1 MEEMDAY
8 INSVIEDNMPI
19 TDDTDDTL
27 FVSDDQ
33 IVIQEAE
40 LSQPVQSVADSKTP
54 NYEKIYAVLGC
65 LFDPTR
71 HNAQELMNELSACDR
86 ECLKV
91 LLHNMSVTLSS
102 QLFQE
107 EYSEAHS
114 RIQFEKMQNSNYPGF
129 NGQLPGTHFINI
141 QNGTQQIQSTANVP
155 PPQQVNQQITKD

>member
-1 MEEMDAY
+1 MDAH
-8 INSVIEDNMPI
+8 INSVIEDNMPK

-27 FVSDDQ
+27 FVSNDQ
-33 IVIQEAE
+33 MVVQEADTT
-40 LSQPVQSVADSKTP
+40 QPVQSVDDSRTP

-71 HNAQELMNELSACDR
+71 HDSQELMNELSACDR

-107 EYSEAHS
+107 EYSEAYTKTHLE
-114 RIQFEKMQNSNYPGF
+114 QMQNSSYPGL
-129 NGQLPGTHFINI
+129 NGQQSGNLFINI
-141 QNGTQQIQSTANVP
+141 QNGSQTQPSSNEP
-155 PPQQVNQQITKD
+155 PTQHEETTNDKT